1 MSRPRANPLSE
12 LARFGFEELS
22 GALAGLDQL
31 VNLVGDAGHIAL
43 SPLSSS
49 PSPDK
54 SLQFL
59 LRLAETEPK
68 LVAKLLKSE
77 TAATRLLAV
86 VGASDA
92 LADQLLKRPAECQ
105 VFLKPTALPRTS
117 ELDSTDRTTLRIDYR
132 RRLLQIVDW
141 DLQHVFSE
149 SFEPVSKALSDLATT
164 ALASGMVVASKELIA
179 EARISPEQKAEA
191 RLSIIAMGKCGAGE
205 LNYLSDVDV
214 IYVSNSD
221 GDALATSTKI
231 AARLALVI
239 DEAASEPGLWQVDP
253 NLRPEGKDGA
263 LVRTV
268 DSHVSYYQ
276 KWAHAWEFQALLK
289 ARFVA
294 GDEEVGNDYIAR
306 VKPLIWSRT
315 NRSEIVESARNL
327 RRRVLEHIPALEQER
342 QIKLGRGGLR
352 DVEFTAQLLQLV
364 HGVTDES
371 LRVMGTLE
379 ALNALAE
386 AGLLARSDR
395 DQFASAYR
403 TLRSMEH
410 RTQLLKL
417 RRTHLLPTEDREL
430 RRIARSL
437 NSAWDVNVLEQLWS
451 KTRAEVAALHDTV
464 FYRPLL
470 AATAAL
476 TPGEI
481 ALSSEEISNRLT
493 ALGFK
498 DTKGAMEHIRAIS
511 SGLSRRA
518 IIQRT
523 LLPVLIRYM
532 AEGTAPDRALVTFRR
547 LSETLGESHWFLKM
561 LRDSSGAAERLMT
574 TLSLSAYACRL
585 LEHIPES
592 SSWFSDGENLI
603 PALEAEIKTEMLSLV
618 TRGQGKA
625 EVVAGLKQIRRR
637 ETLRT
642 SIASVLG
649 FVDQKAV
656 GESLSAVTDS
666 YIAAMLAH
674 CQLEAGVELDIC
686 VVAMGRL
693 GGRELGFGSDAD
705 VMLVYQGD
713 SEQIQKPAEQVTAA
727 LIDKLRDPVLNFE
740 LDLDLRPEGKNG
752 PRIKSIE
759 AFDGYYRKW
768 AETWEFQALTRA
780 RTITGSTDL
789 QRAFT
794 ELINPYRFPP
804 AISAKQLQD
813 IRRIKARVE
822 SERLPQGA
830 DPARHLKLGRGSI
843 SDVEWL
849 VQLLQL
855 RFANQHPELQ
865 NCGTLETLD
874 SLAALSLI
882 SEKDASKLALA
893 WLLASRIRNGIVL
906 GQDRP
911 SDSLPVERGQLEAVA
926 RVIGYRPGS
935 ALELEET
942 YLGTTR
948 KARAVFERL
957 FLA

>member
-22 GALAGLDQL
+22 GALAGLDKL
-31 VNLVGDAGHIAL
+31 VDLVGDAGHIAL

-49 PSPDK
+49 PSPDR

-68 LVAKLLKSE
+68 LVAKLVKSE

-92 LADQLLKRPAECQ
+92 MADQLLKRSHECEIFFRPA
-105 VFLKPTALPRTS
+105 ALPLTDT
-117 ELDSTDRTTLRIDYR
+117 LDSADRTTLRIDYR
-132 RRLLQIVDW
+132 RRLLQLVDW
-141 DLQHVFSE
+141 DLQHDFAE
-149 SFEPVSKALSDLATT
+149 SFDPVSKTLSDLATA
-164 ALASGMVVASKELIA
+164 ALAAGLAVAGKELIS
-179 EARISPEQKAEA
+179 EARISVEQEAEA
-191 RLSIIAMGKCGAGE
+191 RLSIIAMGKCGARE

-214 IYVSNSD
+214 IYVSNSE
-221 GDALATSTKI
+221 GEALATATKI

-239 DEAASEPGLWQVDP
+239 DEAAAEPGLWQVDP

-276 KWAHAWEFQALLK
+276 KWAHPWEFQALLK

-294 GDEEVGNDYIAR
+294 GDETVGNEYIAR

-327 RRRVLEHIPALEQER
+327 RRRVLEHIPAVEQER

-364 HGVTDES
+364 HGVTDDS
-371 LRVMGTLE
+371 LRVMGTLD
-379 ALNALAE
+379 ALDALAA

-395 DQFASAYR
+395 DQFSAAYK

-410 RTQLLKL
+410 RTQLIKL
-417 RRTHLLPTEDREL
+417 RRTHLLPTEDRYL

-437 NSAWDVNVLEQLWS
+437 NSSWDVGVLEQLWS
-451 KTRAEVAALHDTV
+451 KTRAEVATLHDTV

-476 TPGEI
+476 SPGEV

-532 AEGTAPDRALVTFRR
+532 AEGTAPDRALITFRR

-603 PALEAEIKTEMLSLV
+603 PALETEIKTEMLSLV
-618 TRGQGKA
+618 VRGQGKA
-625 EVVAGLKQIRRR
+625 EVVSGLKQIRRR

-649 FVDQKAV
+649 LVDQKAV

-666 YIAAMLAH
+666 YIASMLTH
-674 CQLEAGVELDIC
+674 CQFEAGTDLDIC

-713 SEQIQKPAEQVTAA
+713 SEQVQKPAEQITAA

-780 RTITGSTDL
+780 RTITGSSDL
-789 QRAFT
+789 QSAFT
-794 ELINPYRFPP
+794 ELINPYRFPTEM
-804 AISAKQLQD
+804 SAKQLLD

-849 VQLLQL
+849 VQLFQL
-855 RFANQHPELQ
+855 RFACQHTELQ
-865 NCGTLETLD
+865 NHGTLETLG
-874 SLAALSLI
+874 SLAGLGLLT
-882 SEKDASKLALA
+882 EKDASKLSDA

-957 FLA
+957 FLD